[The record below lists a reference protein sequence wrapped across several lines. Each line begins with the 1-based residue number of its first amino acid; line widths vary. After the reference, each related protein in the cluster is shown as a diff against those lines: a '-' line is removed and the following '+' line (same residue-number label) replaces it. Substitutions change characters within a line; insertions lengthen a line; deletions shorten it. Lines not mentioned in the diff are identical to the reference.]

1 MLSLGPSSN
10 LRLKILEWLLR
21 NGEVG
26 NDEFLEDCIEV

>member
-1 MLSLGPSSN
+1 MFLLGFLFN
-10 LRLKILEWLLR
+10 LRLKILEWLFR